1 MMLFETIT
9 VILLIINSTFAFTDY
24 SSCKWFGN
32 TTNVPLF
39 PIDVCSA
46 HSHETELD
54 GLTLYSTRMECTDN
68 GELNQYEWDNTDCAD
83 LPYHTQTYRKED
95 GYYFNCDAKTS
106 CPFAKIILWD
116 LSDFGP
122 TGNTSGHNDH
132 ICAYDKQKYHEISI
146 VTNICIDLMEE
157 FNVSFYIDCSAHHVS
172 YEEFNDIN
180 CKTKIP
186 GNDNFTIT
194 EGCDDPFDLNAY
206 VQIAECDDANVNP
219 IITPL
224 PTATIRTT
232 MPTISA
238 MTTAT
243 PSKTRTTTMQSKIP
257 TKSPTVSVSPSM
269 SRNDS
274 KSDSSTSNVTW
285 IAIVV
290 SLCVVVMILVVLL
303 IFIVCRQKRLKSEV
317 LLNENMSSINVTS

>member
-1 MMLFETIT
+1 MSIMHHTIASTLLLFYI
-9 VILLIINSTFAFTDY
+9 VSSKDY
-24 SSCKWFGN
+24 SDCKWFGN

-206 VQIAECDDANVNP
+206 VQIAECDDANYKQYDDKTHNHLALIFTVIVGV
-219 IITPL
+219 IIIVL
-224 PTATIRTT
+224 AIMIAATIIKRKNQS
-232 MPTISA
+232 IEIKSA
-238 MTTAT
+238 
-243 PSKTRTTTMQSKIP
+243 K
-257 TKSPTVSVSPSM
+257 
-269 SRNDS
+269 
-274 KSDSSTSNVTW
+274 
-285 IAIVV
+285 
-290 SLCVVVMILVVLL
+290 
-303 IFIVCRQKRLKSEV
+303 
-317 LLNENMSSINVTS
+317 

>member
-24 SSCKWFGN
+24 SSCNWFGN
-32 TTNVPLF
+32 NTNIPLY
-39 PIDVCSA
+39 PIDVCTS

-54 GLTLYSTRMECTDN
+54 GLWLYSTKLHCNNNDELLQFEYNNTNCQGSAYNTMNYSTDN
-68 GELNQYEWDNTDCAD
+68 
-83 LPYHTQTYRKED
+83 
-95 GYYFNCDAKTS
+95 GYYFNCGAQSS
-106 CPFAKIILWD
+106 CPFVKAIFWELD
-116 LSDFGP
+116 NS
-122 TGNTSGHNDH
+122 TNEH
-132 ICAYDKQKYHEISI
+132 ICAYNKKFYHQFAII
-146 VTNICIDLMEE
+146 TNICLDMIEE
-157 FNVSFYIDCSAHHVS
+157 YNTSFYVDCTANSM
-172 YEEFNDIN
+172 
-180 CKTKIP
+180 T
-186 GNDNFTIT
+186 FTGYKDAICT
-194 EGCDDPFDLNAY
+194 QKSQNLKLIEEGCDDPFDVNAY
-206 VQIAECDDANVNP
+206 VQISECDDANVNP